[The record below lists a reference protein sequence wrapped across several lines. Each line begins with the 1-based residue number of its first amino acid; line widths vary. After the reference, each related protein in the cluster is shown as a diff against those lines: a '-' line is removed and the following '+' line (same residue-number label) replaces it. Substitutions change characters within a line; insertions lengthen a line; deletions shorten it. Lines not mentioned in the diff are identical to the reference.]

1 MSKKIA
7 EGTGAL
13 VLDVKVGSGAFM
25 KTADRARELA
35 QAMVDLGTAH
45 RVRTVALLTE
55 MSTPLGRA
63 VGNAVE
69 VAEAVEV
76 LAGGGPPDVVELT
89 LALAREML
97 DAAGIGDADPAGALA
112 DGRAMDVWRAM
123 IAGQGG
129 DPDAPLPVAAETEL
143 VRAGQD
149 GVVVA
154 VDALAIGT
162 AAWRLGAGRARKEHP
177 VSAAAGV
184 VLHRKP
190 GDPVRAGDP
199 LYELRADDPAR
210 LPAGLAAARDAV
222 VIEPAPRPPVPL
234 IIDRIG

>member
-1 MSKKIA
+1 
-7 EGTGAL
+7 
-13 VLDVKVGSGAFM
+13 M
-25 KTADRARELA
+25 KTVEDARELA
-35 QAMVDLGTAH
+35 HAMVDLGAAH
-45 RVRTVALLTE
+45 GVRTVALLTE

-97 DAAGIGDADPAGALA
+97 GAAGLTGTDPADALA
-112 DGRAMDVWRAM
+112 GGRAMDVWRAM
-123 IAGQGG
+123 VAAQGG
-129 DPDAPLPVAAETEL
+129 DPDASLPAAAEVEVVRAARDGYVAA
-143 VRAGQD
+143 VN
-149 GVVVA
+149 
-154 VDALAIGT
+154 ALAIGT
-162 AAWRLGAGRARKEHP
+162 AAWRLGAGRARKEDP

-184 VLHRKP
+184 VLHRRP
-190 GDPVRAGDP
+190 GDRVRAGDP

-210 LPAGLAAARDAV
+210 LPAALEAARGAV
-222 VIEPAPRPPVPL
+222 VIDSARRPAPPL